1 MIRRPLALAAAF
13 LLFASCAYQPG
24 PVSERLTGAEG
35 GTVWFESVDA
45 YDFTPDGSA
54 PAIVVE
60 GDLTIPAAHNGAAVV
75 LSHGS
80 GGVGALHRRWAE
92 VLQGWGY
99 ATLTL
104 DHFGPREVINTLHSQ
119 VRVTEQQMALDILNA
134 VRLLESHPAI
144 APGSVRVMGWSK
156 GGTAGLLAA
165 LDPVQRLAGFEP
177 QGLAAAV
184 LFYPYCNF
192 RGAIPAETPITILH
206 GTADDWTPIG
216 FCRTFLADLEAA
228 GADAALIEVEGGL
241 HGFDNWRAARSDQ
254 PRSVTIREASPRCTL
269 RLAPDLT
276 ATRSLDGTHGVASF
290 AERRTFL
297 EACAERGVTYG
308 GAPSRRAEIEA
319 AVRAALAD

>member
-1 MIRRPLALAAAF
+1 MNRAARIAAVVLLVLAG
-13 LLFASCAYQPG
+13 CAYEPG
-24 PVSERLTGAEG
+24 PLSERLSGAES

-45 YDFTPDGSA
+45 YDFTTDGAA
-54 PAIVVE
+54 PPIAVE
-60 GDLTIPAAHNGAAVV
+60 GDLTIPDPHNGAAVV

-80 GGVGALHRRWAE
+80 AGVGALHRGWART
-92 VLQGWGY
+92 LQGWGY

-104 DHFGPREVINTLHSQ
+104 DHFSPREVINTLHAQ

-134 VRLLESHPAI
+134 VRLLESHPDV

-165 LDPVQRLAGFEP
+165 FDPVQRLAGFEP
-177 QGLAAAV
+177 PALAAAV

-192 RGAIPAETPITILH
+192 RGEIPAETPITILH
-206 GTADDWTPIG
+206 GTADDWTPID
-216 FCRTFLADLEAA
+216 FCRTFMRDLSAA
-228 GADAALIEVEGGL
+228 GAAVTLTEIEDGL
-241 HGFDNWRAARSDQ
+241 HGFDNWTARRGER

-276 ATRSLDGTHGVASF
+276 ATRSLDGTFGVASF
-290 AERRTFL
+290 DARRAFL

-308 GAPSRRAEIEA
+308 GSPEARATVEVS
-319 AVRAALAD
+319 VRAALDP